1 MWELK
6 LSGIILAME
15 VMVVGSNTLTK
26 AATAKGMSN
35 YVYITYTHAIA
46 LLILFPAAFLYHRSP
61 TLASAISNLSLAFTF
76 IVAIIFSVIGGLV
89 IAAGFYTVVKGK
101 AEEEMLKKDDE
112 NRMEILNL
120 STQSSILKLVG
131 TIVSISGTLVVILYQ
146 GLPIILFSS
155 PIKASFH
162 ILVEH
167 HQAQPN
173 WIVGGIFLSMSSI
186 VISLAYVT
194 KAVAASL
201 VNIVD
206 TWACRVKGPVFVAM
220 FKPLQMIIAVI
231 MGVSLLGDV
240 LHLGSV
246 IGGLIIAFGF
256 YTVMKG
262 NAEEEML
269 NKDDENRLAYI
280 IDDVEESHPLKIPM
294 LYDKSM
300 DA

>member
-1 MWELK
+1 
-6 LSGIILAME
+6 
-15 VMVVGSNTLTK
+15 
-26 AATAKGMSN
+26 
-35 YVYITYTHAIA
+35 
-46 LLILFPAAFLYHRSP
+46 
-61 TLASAISNLSLAFTF
+61 
-76 IVAIIFSVIGGLV
+76 
-89 IAAGFYTVVKGK
+89 
-101 AEEEMLKKDDE
+101 
-112 NRMEILNL
+112 MEILNL

-194 KAVAASL
+194 KTWIARDFPSEVLIILITFFFETIVATIATSIAENDASVWKPTIGIQWISILFGAVAASL